1 MSLKLLDAEN
11 VKELKIL
18 YATIKIVNIL
28 YALNVTKRFVK
39 EIQKMLKIIKIM
51 KKQIKKISYV
61 LSVVQ
66 KLLKELWLN
75 QNFNDII

>member
-11 VKELKIL
+11 VKELKML

-51 KKQIKKISYV
+51 KK
-61 LSVVQ
+61 
-66 KLLKELWLN
+66 
-75 QNFNDII
+75 